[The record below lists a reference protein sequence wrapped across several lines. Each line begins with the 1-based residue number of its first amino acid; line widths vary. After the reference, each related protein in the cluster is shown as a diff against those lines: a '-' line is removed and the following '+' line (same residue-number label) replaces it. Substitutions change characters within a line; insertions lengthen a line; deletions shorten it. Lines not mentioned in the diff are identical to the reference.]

1 MLMLQLE
8 VPTEV
13 SLAAGK
19 AARASAK
26 VSILEPG
33 PVRPFPEELIEL
45 ADVITPN
52 ETAAEALVGFP
63 VDGREAAERA
73 VEEPLRRGAKTTVI
87 QLGAQGAVFAT
98 GSQRGESAFPVRLM
112 GSQTAFPVEAVDT
125 VAAGMRSTGRWPSA
139 SSKGWNWNARSA

>member
-98 GSQRGESAFPVRLM
+98 GSQRGESAFPVRLN
-112 GSQTAFPVEAVDT
+112 GKPDGFP
-125 VAAGMRSTGRWPSA
+125 S
-139 SSKGWNWNARSA
+139 